1 MKSLLHAA
9 RGGRSRPET
18 ATFERAPVALPA
30 APELSILMPCLNESE
45 TLRACIEK
53 ARAFLARSGV
63 IGEIVVADNGST
75 DGSREVAR
83 EAGARVVSIPQKGYG
98 SALLGGITACLGRFV
113 IMGDADDSYDFERLD
128 AFVGELRA
136 GADLVMG
143 NRFKGG
149 IRPGAMP
156 ALHRYIGNPIL
167 SGVGRLF
174 FNTEARDLHCGLR
187 GFRRESILSLGL
199 RSSGME
205 FASEMVVKASLH
217 GLRVVE
223 VPTSLEPDGRRR
235 APHLRSWHDGWR
247 HLRFMLLYSPLWL
260 FFVPGY
266 LLTLVGCCGMILLLP
281 GPVRIGAAGFDVN
294 SLLYTGIA
302 IVVGVQIM
310 LFSIISKIFATC
322 TGLLPESARIARL
335 RAFLTLERG
344 VCTSGVLVAIGF
356 AISIIVLTHWQSA
369 SFGRLNE
376 TVTARFTVP
385 AVTAIA
391 VGFEGIFFSFLLS
404 MIQIGRVK

>member
-1 MKSLLHAA
+1 VRRTEPAPALL
-9 RGGRSRPET
+9 
-18 ATFERAPVALPA
+18 LPREEA
-30 APELSILMPCLNESE
+30 SAPELSILMPCLNESE
-45 TLRACIEK
+45 TLRACIDK
-53 ARAFLARSGV
+53 ARAFLLRSGV
-63 IGEIVVADNGST
+63 RGEIVIADNGST
-75 DGSREVAR
+75 DGSQEVAR
-83 EAGARVVSIPQKGYG
+83 GAGARVAAIAQKGYG
-98 SALLGGITACLGRFV
+98 SALLGGIAACRGRFI

-143 NRFKGG
+143 NRFAGG

-156 ALHRYIGNPIL
+156 PLHRYVGNPIL

-174 FNTEARDLHCGLR
+174 FKTAARDLHCGLR
-187 GFRRESILSLGL
+187 GFVRTSILSIGL

-205 FASEMVVKASLH
+205 FASEMVVKASLY

-223 VPTSLEPDGRRR
+223 VPTSLDRDGRSRP
-235 APHLRSWHDGWR
+235 PHLRSWHDGWR

-266 LLTLVGCCGMILLLP
+266 LLTLLGCCGMILLLP
-281 GPVRIGAAGFDVN
+281 GPVRIGGAAFDVN
-294 SLLYTGIA
+294 SLLYAGIA

-310 LFSIISKIFATC
+310 LFSIISKVFATC
-322 TGLLPESARIARL
+322 SGLLPQSVRVARL

-344 VCTSGVLVAIGF
+344 VCSSALLIVLGF
-356 AISIIVLTHWQSA
+356 AVSIIVLTHWQAA
-369 SFGRLNE
+369 SFGRLDE
-376 TVTARFTVP
+376 SVTARLTVP
-385 AVTAIA
+385 AVTAVA
-391 VGFEGIFFSFLLS
+391 VGFEGVFFSFLLS